1 MDHTSND
8 PVTNALMGCP
18 PENYILIAYRRG
30 CDDTRQKHQKR
41 IEQLEAALRQI
52 IQEDALTG
60 KTVFIG
66 DFGKIAR
73 QALEKNDGPAS
84 KT

>member
-18 PENYILIAYRRG
+18 SENYILIAYKRG

-41 IEQLEAALRQI
+41 IEQLEAALREI
-52 IQEDALTG
+52 IGSDELSFVPPILRD
-60 KTVFIG
+60 
-66 DFGKIAR
+66 IAR
-73 QALEKNDGPAS
+73 KVLEGKDER
-84 KT
+84 

>member
-18 PENYILIAYRRG
+18 PENYILIAYKRG

-41 IEQLEAALRQI
+41 IEQLEAALRMMLDNDRNI
-52 IQEDALTG
+52 HKSLEELFAEFCIE
-60 KTVFIG
+60 
-66 DFGKIAR
+66 AR
-73 QALEKNDGPAS
+73 KALEGKDD
-84 KT
+84 